1 MIELI
6 KAIYGQGPLP
16 QDEFFYQKAMN
27 DIEKDG
33 IESQLYFLLKKQGKL
48 KQTPDFFQL
57 FLKENYEKAFYQ
69 NLFIKSQQNEITGQ
83 FEKWGIDVIPL
94 KGIHLAESV
103 FGHVG
108 ARATSDIDLLI
119 RIEDLG
125 KAIEVIHLLGFTVEE
140 APIPGHFHCSY
151 SKKLP
156 NSAMPLVVEL
166 HWSLVRQNT
175 SKFDIADLWK
185 NAKTVDGYRHLKELT
200 PNHTFYMICLHGWR
214 HNLDSMK
221 YFIDIIQV
229 LYHYKVEIDFEEI
242 LKLAAAHQTYKRM
255 IRTLS
260 ILYLQFP
267 ILNDMKS
274 FIYKRE
280 FPLWKYR
287 NVNGFKKYFDFLDYQ
302 FFSFD
307 TAKHSFVEFIHWVVP
322 SKYEVPDQLADRE
335 GPRMYLSLYK
345 KRIAGMVKAL
355 FSN

>member
-16 QDEFFYQKAMN
+16 QDKFYYHHAMN
-27 DIEKDG
+27 DIEEDG
-33 IESQLYFLLKKQGKL
+33 IASQLYFLLKKQGKL
-48 KQTPDFFQL
+48 EQTPDFFQL

-83 FEKWGIDVIPL
+83 FEKQGIDVIPL
-94 KGIHLAESV
+94 KGIHLAEMV

-119 RIEDLG
+119 RIEDLE

-156 NSAMPLVVEL
+156 NSEMPLVVEL
-166 HWSLVRQNT
+166 HWSLVKQST
-175 SKFDIADLWK
+175 SKFDIDDLWK
-185 NAKTVDGYRHLKELT
+185 DARTVERYKHIKELT

-221 YFIDIIQV
+221 YFMDIIQV
-229 LYHYKVEIDFEEI
+229 LYLYHVELDFEEI
-242 LKLAAAHQTYKRM
+242 LKLAAVHQTHKRM

-267 ILNDMKS
+267 LLNEMKP
-274 FIYKRE
+274 FIYKRD

-287 NVNGFKKYFDFLDYQ
+287 NAKGFKKYLDFLDYQ
-302 FFSFD
+302 LFSFD
-307 TAKHSFVEFIHWVVP
+307 SAKHSFVEFIHWLVP
-322 SKYEVPDQLADRE
+322 SKYEIPDQLSDRE
-335 GPRMYLSLYK
+335 GLKMYLFLYK
-345 KRIAGMVKAL
+345 KRIAGMIKAL